1 MINDFTVYCRL
12 VSKLVV
18 YHRLAGKVCIVKM
31 DDLRFKAVRRIYT
44 SSLRRI
50 IHNMR
55 RQLCI
60 LRYYFKDEGL
70 IVPVFIIP

>member
-1 MINDFTVYCRL
+1 
-12 VSKLVV
+12 
-18 YHRLAGKVCIVKM
+18 M